1 MLYLSSVIKMT
12 TVNWNSI
19 GNYVLVILGATALYL
34 TSINELKY
42 AGFVSFLAI
51 IVKGLLSEAQNQSDN
66 STPTSAPAPAT
77 AAPQTNAKY
86 AKIRAYFVR
95 HFWLY

>member
-1 MLYLSSVIKMT
+1 MA

-19 GNYVLVILGATALYL
+19 GNYALVILGATAIYL

-51 IVKGLLSEAQNQSDN
+51 VVKGLLSEAQNQSN
-66 STPTSAPAPAT
+66 SSTSTPAPAPAPT
-77 AAPQTNAKY
+77 AAPKSNTQY
-86 AKIRAYFVR
+86 AKIRSYFTR

>member
-1 MLYLSSVIKMT
+1 MA

-42 AGFVSFLAI
+42 AGFISFLAI
-51 IVKGLLSEAQNQSDN
+51 VVKGLLSEAQNQSDN
-66 STPTSAPAPAT
+66 STTTSAPAPAT
-77 AAPQTNAKY
+77 AAAPQTNTKY

>member
-1 MLYLSSVIKMT
+1 MA

-42 AGFVSFLAI
+42 AGFISFLAI
-51 IVKGLLSEAQNQSDN
+51 VVKGLLSEAQNQSDN
-66 STPTSAPAPAT
+66 PTTTSAPPPATT

-86 AKIRAYFVR
+86 AKIRAYFTR